1 VTSAPLR
8 PRLCLPTILAAICAA
23 ATPGRAQ
30 DRTDA
35 LPEGLAGIGIDEQ
48 LNARLPLDLE
58 FVDHSGRKVRLRDY
72 FDGKR
77 PVILTLNY
85 YGCPSLCGYM
95 LNGMVDA
102 MKDIDWAPGGEYRIV
117 TLSFDPAETSQLA
130 QAKRRNYLEAY
141 GRPVAADGWV
151 FLTGRRDSI
160 RPLLEATGYH
170 TRWDEST
177 RQWAH
182 SLALIVCTPD
192 GRISRYLYGVIY
204 QPKTLRLA
212 LLEAA
217 EGKIGS
223 TVDRAL
229 FYCYHYE
236 DGQYSL
242 AVMKLMR
249 VAGVLTMLVVGVF
262 LAVLWRREKRHAAA
276 GASNT

>member
-1 VTSAPLR
+1 MSVPLR
-8 PRLCLPTILAAICAA
+8 LPLLLTTCLAALCA
-23 ATPGRAQ
+23 ATPVTHAQ

-35 LPEGLAGIGIDEQ
+35 LPAGLAGIGIDEQ

-77 PVILTLNY
+77 PVVLTLNY
-85 YGCPSLCGYM
+85 YGCPTLCGYM

-151 FLTGRRDSI
+151 FLTGHRDSI

-204 QPKTLRLA
+204 PPKTLRLS
-212 LLEAA
+212 LLEAS

-223 TVDRAL
+223 SVDRAL

-242 AVMKLMR
+242 AVMKLVQ
-249 VAGVLTMLVVGVF
+249 VAGVLTMLIVGVF
-262 LAVLWRREKRHAAA
+262 LAVLWRRDKRRAAA
-276 GASNT
+276 GVAKT